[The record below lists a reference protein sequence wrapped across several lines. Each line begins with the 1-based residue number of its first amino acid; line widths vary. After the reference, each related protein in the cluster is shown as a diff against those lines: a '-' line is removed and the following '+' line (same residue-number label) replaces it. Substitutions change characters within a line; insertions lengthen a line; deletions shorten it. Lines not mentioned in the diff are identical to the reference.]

1 MIQNIEHFGFVFAV
15 LLLLLLLFL
24 YRHNSTSCALPCLAC
39 CRVSFSFSSS
49 SFFHAPLFFLFFFL
63 FIIIRFRYTHIFFFS
78 NIFMHIGRCNGFP
91 CELFSSIRKWWRRR
105 RRQHQIQFTTMY
117 VMCKWKKKR
126 SWTHPDICTHKDA
139 KLDLSQTLK
148 PNDTRS

>member
-1 MIQNIEHFGFVFAV
+1 MIQNIEHFGSVSVPTQFNI
-15 LLLLLLLFL
+15 LCL
-24 YRHNSTSCALPCLAC
+24 ALPCLAW
-39 CRVSFSFSSS
+39 CRASFSFSSS
-49 SFFHAPLFFLFFFL
+49 SFFHAPLFFFCFFF
-63 FIIIRFRYTHIFFFS
+63 IIVRFRYTHLFFS
-78 NIFMHIGRCNGFP
+78 NIFMHICRCNGFP
-91 CELFSSIRKWWRRR
+91 YELFSSIRKWWR

-117 VMCKWKKKR
+117 VMCKWKQKR